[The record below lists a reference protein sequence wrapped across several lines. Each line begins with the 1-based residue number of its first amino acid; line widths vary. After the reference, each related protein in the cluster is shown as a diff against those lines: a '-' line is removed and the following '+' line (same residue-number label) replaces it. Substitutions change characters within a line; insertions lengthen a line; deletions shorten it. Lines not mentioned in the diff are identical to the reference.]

1 MKIVGTRILNASDM
15 QSRVALGTVLRRQI
29 ARIGMMWGVIGWLF
43 LFAGKQY
50 VSDYAI
56 VDDNY
61 SSIELN
67 ADGWVEVHKNN
78 EYKVIFFVLFLMLL
92 FSIVKDF

>member
-1 MKIVGTRILNASDM
+1 M
-15 QSRVALGTVLRRQI
+15 QSHVALGTVLRRQI
-29 ARIGMMWGVIGWLF
+29 ARISMMWGVLGWLF
-43 LFAGKQY
+43 MFFGKQY

-61 SSIELN
+61 SSIEAN

-78 EYKVIFFVLFLMLL
+78 EYKVMFFVLFLMLC
-92 FSIVKDF
+92 FSVLKGL